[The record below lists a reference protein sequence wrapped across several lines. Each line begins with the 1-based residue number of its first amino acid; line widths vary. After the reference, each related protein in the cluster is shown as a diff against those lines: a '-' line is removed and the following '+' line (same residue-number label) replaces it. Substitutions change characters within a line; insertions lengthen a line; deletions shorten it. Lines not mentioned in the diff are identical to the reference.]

1 MDCQTSLR
9 DCIWEILGW
18 VFWLDKTA
26 FDQISISP
34 WGIGLALGVALLAE
48 FSLAVGQSV
57 VLFIN
62 RVTPLRFIFSLL
74 ISAALYVFEFLFQ
87 VISTWLICQLPWS
100 VHPHFLTL
108 LMVFGLSY
116 APLLFGFLGAL
127 PYLGFP
133 ILRLLSIWNLLAITV
148 GFATLT
154 QTSLS
159 IAFGYVAFGWFAK
172 ELLINTIGQPIAK
185 LGERLA
191 TWGAGVALA
200 SNKAELAAIIE
211 TAVQGFSSAAIA
223 ASAESNSSIFA
234 TKVEGSATAVQRFQG
249 DLDSDRSSLAV
260 NANGVVGR
268 RAQKQWMGLEYR
280 WQQLPQAVRLGLLS
294 GGMVLLFVIVA
305 LLLRPVREGLFG
317 WRDSFPSFMRW
328 FIDLTWIGIIALI
341 FAGLLAPLE
350 TMGWWA
356 GWYGDQVDTRL
367 LPAPGQSSVGDRSD
381 EDAGKDTSDR
391 YIVYLD
397 GVGQSGEEY
406 TPDVAEFLQTLQPVL
421 PANMKLVQGL
431 MMYSVFN
438 KPLDQDRPLAWL
450 WRLADKMRWQ
460 NPTTLLGMMVN
471 LRNILIVAVS
481 ADQRYGPIF
490 NLGIAQVLYNGLI
503 KAGYKQQTPITLIG
517 YSGGGQMAV
526 AAAPYLKR
534 VLGTQID
541 VISLGGVISAN
552 INVLKLQH
560 LYHLVGDH
568 DGLARSAPLF
578 FPGRSQFFKLSYWN
592 RALRKGR
599 ISLISLGPMGHQV
612 PGGMMDPNAFLPS
625 GQSNL
630 QHTIATILSILE
642 GRFLVAHPPRPRLTS
657 NYEHYKQAEFNDYSY
672 YPLSQTVDPRWYR
685 PIAPW
690 MGRLILPEL
699 SQRHQVRGVWLEVH
713 HAGHGYESLVGQR
726 VILRWSDEAIVQQKM
741 KAATRD
747 VHFSV
752 DAEYANEYGGSI
764 HPERLNHWQQVDPLE
779 SLAGAHPQDDL
790 IVMLAGAVAIKLPS
804 NAPAVLSIYR
814 QPVEITGRYY
824 GLVQFVS
831 AIANSDRFSVRHFN
845 RDSRQF
851 DGDTEIMRLP
861 PVLLASAYGSY
872 PSTTHLVEQ
881 SPLNETGWYI
891 YGAKDA
897 AGVFVVQAW
906 CPRSL
911 LRLQPDRV
919 VFGYRPSYRYIRKE
933 AWAEAAAHK
942 GKISSVLCVANSEH
956 EDIQPAIASWQA
968 GDQALV
974 LHVYGGIGGKRK
986 EPAAA
991 TPIFFGHF
999 AYGLATVIHD
1009 PLSDEL
1015 RFEIMYEQ
1023 VYSQN
1028 TDGLTAGTLHWSRYM
1043 GDRQFGWLGSRPVCD
1058 ILVKFAPFTGKFDFD
1073 GQQRSALTV
1082 MSNHLQV
1089 MTARY
1094 RIGDGTGA
1102 TFVGPANN
1110 CAQDSN
1116 QALFASIRAV
1126 EQAVSIQQPALQ
1138 AWLAREPEQ
1147 AQRFR
1152 ALLALGKQL
1161 RYQLQPFGAPRADWQ
1176 ANEFNLGSSMEDEP
1190 LRNLWTGL
1198 GSWRT
1203 VLPRK
1208 ASDAIVQVFLRHGA
1222 SVWVLRT
1229 NQVGGY
1235 DPEIEPIAPMTL

>member
-9 DCIWEILGW
+9 DCIWEILSW
-18 VFWLDKTA
+18 VFWLDRAA
-26 FDQISISP
+26 FTQISISS
-34 WGIGLALGVALLAE
+34 WGVGLALTVVLVAQL
-48 FSLAVGQSV
+48 SLAVGQSV

-62 RVTPLRFIFSLL
+62 RVTPLRFVFSLL
-74 ISAALYVFEFLFQ
+74 ISAILYVFEFLFQ
-87 VISTWLICQLPWS
+87 VTSTWLICLLPWS
-100 VHPHFLTL
+100 IHPRFLTL
-108 LMVFGLSY
+108 VIVFGLSY

-133 ILRLLSIWNLLAITV
+133 MLRMLSIWNLLAITV
-148 GFATLT
+148 GFATVS
-154 QTSLS
+154 QTNLP

-172 ELLINTIGQPIAK
+172 ELLINTVGQPIAK

-200 SNKAELAAIIE
+200 SDKAELAAVIE
-211 TAVQGFSSAAIA
+211 TAIQGLSSAAIA
-223 ASAESNSSIFA
+223 ARAESSPPVFA
-234 TKVEGSATAVQRFQG
+234 PEVGLPGSASLQISQQISASPSQTVNASRVGGHPVQR
-249 DLDSDRSSLAV
+249 
-260 NANGVVGR
+260 
-268 RAQKQWMGLEYR
+268 QWVGLEYR
-280 WQQLPQAVRLGLLS
+280 WQQIPQAVQLGLLS
-294 GGMVLLFVIVA
+294 GVMVLLFIIVA

-317 WRDSFPSFMRW
+317 WRDSLPSFMRW
-328 FIDLTWIGIIALI
+328 FADLTWIGVIALI

-367 LPAPGQSSVGDRSD
+367 LPTPSQPSEGDRAE
-381 EDAGKDTSDR
+381 EDTCDR

-397 GVGQSGEEY
+397 GVGQSGEKY
-406 TPDVAEFLQTLQPVL
+406 TPDVVEFLQALQPVL

-460 NPTTLLGMMVN
+460 NPTTLLGLMVN

-490 NLGIAQVLYNGLI
+490 NLGIAQVIYNGLV
-503 KAGYKQQTPITLIG
+503 KAGYKQETPITLIG

-534 VLGTQID
+534 VLGAQID
-541 VISLGGVISAN
+541 VISLGGVMSAN

-560 LYHLVGDH
+560 LYHLVGDQ
-568 DGLARSAPLF
+568 DALARSAPVL
-578 FPGRSQFFKLSYWN
+578 FPGRSRFFGLSYWN

-599 ISLISLGPMGHQV
+599 ISLVSLGPMGHQV
-612 PGGMMDPNAFLPS
+612 PGGMMDPNAFLPD

-630 QHTIATILSILE
+630 QHVISVILSILE
-642 GRFLVAHPPRPRLTS
+642 GRFLVANPPRPRLTS
-657 NYEHYKQAEFNDYSY
+657 NYELYKQAEFNDYSY
-672 YPLSQTVDPRWYR
+672 YPLTQTVDPRWYR

-699 SQRHQVRGVWLEVH
+699 SQRQQVRGVWLEVH
-713 HAGHGYESLVGQR
+713 HAGDGYESLVGQR
-726 VILRWSDEAIVQQKM
+726 VILRWSEEPLVQQKV
-741 KAATRD
+741 KVVTRD

-764 HPERLNHWQQVDPLE
+764 HPERLNHWQQVNPLE

-790 IVMLAGAVAIKLPS
+790 IVMLADAVEIRLPKEGADAHP
-804 NAPAVLSIYR
+804 VLSIR
-814 QPVEITGRYY
+814 QQPVEITGRYY
-824 GLVQFVS
+824 GLVQFIS
-831 AIANSDRFSVRHFN
+831 AIANSDRFSVCHFN

-851 DGDTEIMRLP
+851 DGDTEIVRLP
-861 PVLLASAYGSY
+861 QVLLAKAYGSY

-906 CPRSL
+906 APRSL

-919 VFGYRPSYRYIRKE
+919 VFGYRPSYRYIRRE
-933 AWAEAAAHK
+933 AWAEVAAHK
-942 GKISSVLCVANSEH
+942 GQISSVLCVAHPESEAV
-956 EDIQPAIASWQA
+956 QSAITDWQA
-968 GDQALV
+968 GDKALV

-999 AYGLATVIHD
+999 AYGFATVIRD

-1015 RFEIMYEQ
+1015 RFEIVYEQ

-1028 TDGLTAGTLHWSRYM
+1028 TDGLTSGTLHWSRYM
-1043 GDRQFGWLGSRPVCD
+1043 GDRQFGWLGTRPVCD
-1058 ILVKFAPFTGKFDFD
+1058 ILIKFSPFTGKFDFN
-1073 GQQRSALTV
+1073 GQYRSALTV

-1126 EQAVSIQQPALQ
+1126 EQAIATQQPALQ

-1147 AQRFR
+1147 AQRFKT
-1152 ALLALGKQL
+1152 LLNLGRKL
-1161 RYQLQPFGAPRADWQ
+1161 RHQLQPFGSPRVDWQ
-1176 ANEFNLGSSMEDEP
+1176 ANEFNLGSSLEDEP
-1190 LRNLWTGL
+1190 LQNLWTGL

-1208 ASDAIVQVFLRHGA
+1208 ASDTIVQVFLQHGA

-1235 DPEIEPIAPMTL
+1235 DPEIEPIVPMTL